1 MTVSSF
7 LEMTKTNKARLLII
21 ITLANDRDPGRQQ
34 CEKGRL
40 SRAQQDPFLGK
51 AIKMTVKNT
60 REDTV
65 SPVTKNFKVLQ
76 IACNP
81 NKVL

>member
-7 LEMTKTNKARLLII
+7 LEMTKTNKTRLLII
-21 ITLANDRDPGRQQ
+21 ITLANDRDLCRQQ
-34 CEKGRL
+34 CKKGSP

-51 AIKMTVKNT
+51 AIKMTMKNT

-65 SPVTKNFKVLQ
+65 FVT
-76 IACNP
+76 
-81 NKVL
+81 